1 MIRAIRVRREGP
13 MDWRTLLCLAAP
25 VLCAYAAWLTS
36 IVFCAT
42 SGARPLLIADA
53 AFFPVG
59 VVHGI
64 GLWLGGW

>member
-1 MIRAIRVRREGP
+1 MIRAIRARRDGSI
-13 MDWRTLLCLAAP
+13 DVQT
-25 VLCAYAAWLTS
+25 VLFFAVPILFAYAAWLTS
-36 IVFCAT
+36 VVFCA
-42 SGARPLLIADA
+42 SNGARPLLIADA